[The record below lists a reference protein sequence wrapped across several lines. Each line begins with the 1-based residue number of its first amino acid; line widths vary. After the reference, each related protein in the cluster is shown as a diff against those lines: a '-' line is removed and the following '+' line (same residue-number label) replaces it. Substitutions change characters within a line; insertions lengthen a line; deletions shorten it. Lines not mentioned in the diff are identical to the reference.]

1 MKKSIWKHNYKVL
14 REELKRIRNDA
25 GLTQLQLAVLLEKS
39 QSHVAKYELGERN
52 LDYLEVI
59 HVCKLCDVTPEEFM
73 KSFRM
78 LIDKS
83 K

>member
-25 GLTQLQLAVLLEKS
+25 GLTQLQLAVLLEKN

-59 HVCKLCDVTPEEFM
+59 HVCNLCEVAPEEFM

>member
-14 REELKRIRNDA
+14 REELKKIRKSE
-25 GLTQLQLAVLLEKS
+25 GFTQAQLAELLERN

-59 HVCKLCDVTPEEFM
+59 NVCNLCGVIPEDFM
-73 KSFRM
+73 KSFRK
-78 LIDKS
+78 LIS
-83 K
+83 KKN

>member
-1 MKKSIWKHNYKVL
+1 MNKSIWKHNYKVL
-14 REELKRIRNDA
+14 RKELKRIRNDA
-25 GLTQLQLAVLLEKS
+25 GLTQNQLANLLKKS

-59 HVCKLCDVTPEEFM
+59 NVCNLCGVVPEDFM
-73 KSFRM
+73 KSFRL
-78 LIDKS
+78 LIDKE